1 MISQKS
7 AQDKAD
13 RALQRAP
20 AAAETACA
28 RRTDGASSA
37 GSQTTPTGRIA
48 MSIAEPIA
56 AELQHEAA
64 TTRRLLE
71 RVPDQHFG
79 WKPHEK
85 SMTLGRLAGH
95 IAELPGWG
103 RVTLDQDEY
112 DVATAGYKP
121 PSPSRTEEVLQ
132 AFDANI
138 AKMMESLKRQPDQRM
153 MAMWRL
159 KKAGQVIVEQPRV
172 AMLRTM
178 VLSHLI
184 HHRGQLSV
192 YLRLKDVPLPSIYG
206 PTADEPM

>member
-1 MISQKS
+1 
-7 AQDKAD
+7 
-13 RALQRAP
+13 
-20 AAAETACA
+20 
-28 RRTDGASSA
+28 
-37 GSQTTPTGRIA
+37 
-48 MSIAEPIA
+48 MSIAEPIV

-71 RVPDQHFG
+71 RVPEQDFG

-95 IAELPGWG
+95 IAELPDWG
-103 RVTLDQDEY
+103 RVTLDQDEF
-112 DVATAGYKP
+112 DVAGGGYTP
-121 PSPSRTEEVLQ
+121 PSPARTAEVVQ

-138 AKMMESLKRQPDQRM
+138 ARMVESLKRQTDQRM
-153 MAMWRL
+153 MAVWRL
-159 KKAGQVIVEQPRV
+159 KKAGQVLIEQPRV

-192 YLRLKDVPLPSIYG
+192 YLRLRNVPLPSIYG